1 MRNVLAASPR
11 TALGLVVAI
20 VAIIVGLLGRDVV
33 ASTPFSPPEQRV
45 EDMRREGVTG
55 ERLEL
60 AQQAVEDYQKGLD
73 YTGPTL
79 PFGPSP
85 QPPGGFTKGSY
96 GLRDSC
102 EQYPF
107 LPKGFRI
114 ENCWSGEDAFRG
126 EDLNALIG
134 SDPKS
139 GAVSVYLWSD
149 EPLDYSER
157 VPLDVPGSDSPRIS
171 GFTDGKLIVSTSE
184 KTVEVEP
191 RSSVVAGLP

>member
-1 MRNVLAASPR
+1 MRNVLAASPM
-11 TALGLVVAI
+11 TALGLVIAVVA
-20 VAIIVGLLGRDVV
+20 VAVGLQGRDVD
-33 ASTPFSPPEQRV
+33 ASTPLSPPEQRL
-45 EDMRREGVTG
+45 EEMRSEGITG

-60 AQQAVEDYQKGLD
+60 AQQAVEDYQKGLNF
-73 YTGPTL
+73 TGPTL

-126 EDLNALIG
+126 QDLNALIG
-134 SDPKS
+134 SEPDS

-149 EPLDYSER
+149 EPLDYHER
-157 VPLDVPGSDSPRIS
+157 VPLDVPESDSPRIS
-171 GFTDGKLIVSTSE
+171 GFTDGKLIVSTAE
-184 KTVEVEP
+184 GTIEVDP
-191 RSSVVAGLP
+191 SSGSVADLL